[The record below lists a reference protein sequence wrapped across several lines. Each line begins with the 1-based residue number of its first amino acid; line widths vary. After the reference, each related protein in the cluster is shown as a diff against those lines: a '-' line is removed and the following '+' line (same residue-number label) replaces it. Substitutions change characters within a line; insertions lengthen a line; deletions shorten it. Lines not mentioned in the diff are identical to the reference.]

1 VTLNTSATIA
11 VVGDADNRAMM
22 LRRPVRSLC
31 VFLAVIVGVAAAFGH
46 ILEGAAIA
54 AFFLFISS
62 IDAKP
67 AFKAQ
72 FDAPGNQDSGRSA
85 GRFLTWRRV
94 LPQSPHEQQRMPRLD
109 DY

>member
-1 VTLNTSATIA
+1 
-11 VVGDADNRAMM
+11 M
-22 LRRPVRSLC
+22 LRRPARSLWL
-31 VFLAVIVGVAAAFGH
+31 FLGLVVAVGALFGH
-46 ILEGAAIA
+46 VLEGAAFA
-54 AFFLFISS
+54 VFFLLISS

-72 FDAPGNQDSGRSA
+72 FDAPGDQDSGRGA

-94 LPQSPHEQQRMPRLD
+94 SPQSLHEQRRMPNLD

>member
-1 VTLNTSATIA
+1 
-11 VVGDADNRAMM
+11 MM
-22 LRRPVRSLC
+22 LRRPAKSLW
-31 VFLAVIVGVAAAFGH
+31 VFLGLLVAVGALFGH
-46 ILEGAAIA
+46 VLEGAAFA

-72 FDAPGNQDSGRSA
+72 FDAPGSQDSGRGA
-85 GRFLTWRRV
+85 GRFLSWRRV
-94 LPQSPHEQQRMPRLD
+94 LPQSPHEQRRMPNLD

>member
-1 VTLNTSATIA
+1 
-11 VVGDADNRAMM
+11 MM
-22 LRRPVRSLC
+22 LRRPARSLWI
-31 VFLAVIVGVAAAFGH
+31 FLGLLVAVATLLGHIWDGVAFG
-46 ILEGAAIA
+46 

-67 AFKAQ
+67 AFKAH
-72 FDAPGNQDSGRSA
+72 FDAPGDQDSGRGA

-94 LPQSPHEQQRMPRLD
+94 LPQSPHEQRRMPRLD

>member
-1 VTLNTSATIA
+1 
-11 VVGDADNRAMM
+11 MM
-22 LRRPVRSLC
+22 LRRPARSLWL
-31 VFLAVIVGVAAAFGH
+31 FLGLVVAVGALFGH
-46 ILEGAAIA
+46 AWDGAALA

-72 FDAPGNQDSGRSA
+72 FDAPGSQDSGRGA
-85 GRFLTWRRV
+85 GRFLSWRRV
-94 LPQSPHEQQRMPRLD
+94 LPQSPHEQRRMPRLD